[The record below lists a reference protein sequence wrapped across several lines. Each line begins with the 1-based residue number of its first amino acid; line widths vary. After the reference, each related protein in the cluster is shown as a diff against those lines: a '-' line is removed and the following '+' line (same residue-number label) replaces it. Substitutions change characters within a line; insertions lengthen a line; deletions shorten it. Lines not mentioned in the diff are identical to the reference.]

1 VADVGNPAA
10 LDQISAVYGVLEELG
25 IEAKDTLLVLN
36 KVDMADRGRV
46 ASVMTRYPN
55 ALTISAHT
63 GQGLDRLASA
73 VSQTL
78 SHNFLDLDVET
89 GVENGRLLAQLAA
102 VGEILSKRF
111 TDTRVIVHCR
121 VPERAVAHLYG
132 EGVSIRPRGGV
143 AADGPNGNGHAA
155 PLPWPL
161 DGSLVPRVDSDGS
174 RH

>member
-1 VADVGNPAA
+1 MA
-10 LDQISAVYGVLEELG
+10 ISAQ
-25 IEAKDTLLVLN
+25 
-36 KVDMADRGRV
+36 
-46 ASVMTRYPN
+46 S
-55 ALTISAHT
+55 

-132 EGVSIRPRGGV
+132 EGVSIQPRGG
-143 AADGPNGNGHAA
+143 AGQNGNGSGAVDTPRSLA
-155 PLPWPL
+155 WPL
-161 DGSLVPRVDSDGS
+161 DGSRCRALIPMARGTSAASQLKFRLGTIGPSVSCLPARNHLRVWRRFVSPE
-174 RH
+174 